1 MRAQKVTVP
10 PRPLPSYW
18 KIVCNGA
25 LFSSAARMVQRFVL
39 VLLAASNLYLM
50 ELLCDIKVKFACV
63 VCGYKFSSIVAFSC
77 HKVEI

>member
-1 MRAQKVTVP
+1 MRVLKVTVP
-10 PRPLPSYW
+10 PRPLPSCW

-25 LFSSAARMVQRFVL
+25 LFSSAAGMVQKSVL
-39 VLLAASNLYLM
+39 VVLAASNLYLM
-50 ELLCDIKVKFACV
+50 MLLSDIKVKFACV